1 MSLIRTGCRVKV
13 NRSGRSEFLITG
25 RSEPILIDD
34 EQKEY
39 QRGGLNIIHFKSFE
53 KIHNLKN
60 ITNFQ
65 FARQISSYE
74 VKVTH
79 GVGEP
84 EVAIA

>member
-1 MSLIRTGCRVKV
+1 MT
-13 NRSGRSEFLITG
+13 NRKSISGG
-25 RSEPILIDD
+25 GG
-34 EQKEY
+34 
-39 QRGGLNIIHFKSFE
+39 GGLNIIHFKNFE

-84 EVAIA
+84 EVAIASKIIRILTRRHE